1 MAFNIDPVEFLA
13 ASRKANAAERSKV
26 SDMNFLTGGAG
37 LFPTAKRSSRTK
49 TNEEDSFQ
57 DLGGTDI
64 AASTATQSL
73 FEDPIDNI
81 QDTVKTIGLMNELDV
96 KKYGAE
102 KQAEEMRR
110 REALARAQCKKSKR
124 GGLFGSI
131 GSIIGGIATGNYGAA
146 IAGGANL
153 LGGSGGC

>member
-1 MAFNIDPVEFLA
+1 MAFDIDPVEFLA

-26 SDMNFLTGGAG
+26 SDMNFLTGGSG
-37 LFPTAKRSSRTK
+37 LFPTAKRSSRTE

-57 DLGGTDI
+57 DIGGTGI

-81 QDTVKTIGLMNELDV
+81 QDTVQTIGLMNELDV

-110 REALARAQCKKSKR
+110 REALARAQCKSAKKKNWL
-124 GGLFGSI
+124 GGI
-131 GSIIGGIATGNYGAA
+131 GTIIGGVAMGRPDIA

-153 LGGSGGC
+153 LGGSGSC

>member
-13 ASRKANAAERSKV
+13 ASRKANAAEQSKV
-26 SDMNFLTGGAG
+26 ADMDFLAGSSG

-57 DLGGTDI
+57 DIGGTDI

-81 QDTVKTIGLMNELDV
+81 QDTVQTIGLMNELDV

-102 KQAEEMRR
+102 KQAEEQRR

-124 GGLFGSI
+124 GGLFRGI
-131 GSIIGGIATGNYGAA
+131 GRIIAGDWIGGGADV
-146 IAGGANL
+146 IGGL
-153 LGGSGGC
+153 SGGGC